1 MTGSEKSVSQTGGDR
16 FPIVDVDTHTGTFT
30 SAPELQKHLPERWR
44 DWLAEVGFRYPTM
57 SHDRPRQ
64 RLLVC
69 RTDAYSPDGGAPG
82 TDPDFVR
89 TQLLDGN
96 DISGAVMN
104 ETYGY
109 CAVGGRPMPDA
120 LSVALA
126 RAYNDLR
133 IEKWMASDDRWYGSV
148 TVSHDTSGEAA
159 AEEIRRCKE
168 DSGEYNDRW
177 VQALLPPDNER
188 PAGHPKYWPMFEV
201 CEHYGIP
208 VGFHVLATRR
218 LTGTG
223 IPNYF
228 LEEHADMAAF
238 NFPLVASLIFEG
250 VFERFPELKIA
261 LLELSWSWA
270 VPFSWRLDQAYDL
283 HRSELPH
290 LPRKPSEYFAEH
302 FWFASQPMEEPE
314 NLGSFDDVYQLF
326 EDTFGDKLMYSSDY
340 PHWDYD
346 LPETVP
352 QTLPIA
358 TRRKILGETASNLYG
373 IPLRAGT
380 GLPVEL
386 AAA

>member
-1 MTGSEKSVSQTGGDR
+1 MITETDAAETAVER
-16 FPIVDVDTHTGTFT
+16 FPIVDVDTHTGTFI
-30 SAPELQKHLPERWR
+30 SAPELQEHLPQRWR
-44 DWLAEVGFRYPTM
+44 DWLDQVGFRYPTM

-69 RTDAYSPDGGAPG
+69 RGDAYSPDGSAPG

-89 TQLLDGN
+89 LQLLDGN
-96 DISGAVMN
+96 DVSGAVMN
-104 ETYGY
+104 ETYAY

-120 LSVALA
+120 LSIALA
-126 RAYNDLR
+126 QAYNDLR
-133 IEKWMASDDRWYGSV
+133 IEKWMASDDRWYGSITV
-148 TVSHDTSGEAA
+148 TQDVSGESA

-168 DSGEYNDRW
+168 DTGKYGDRW

-188 PAGHPKYWPMFEV
+188 PAGHPKYWPIYEA

-218 LTGTG
+218 MTGTG

-228 LEEHADMAAF
+228 LEEHTDMAGF
-238 NFPLVASLIFEG
+238 NFPLVASLVFEG
-250 VFERFPELKIA
+250 VFERFPNLKIA
-261 LLELSWSWA
+261 LTELGWSWA
-270 VPFSWRLDQAYDL
+270 VPFSWRLDHAYEL
-283 HRSELPH
+283 NRSELPH
-290 LPRKPSEYFAEH
+290 LTKRPSEYFAEH

-314 NLGSFDDVYQLF
+314 NLDVFDDVYQLF

-352 QTLPIA
+352 QTLRPA
-358 TRRKILGETASNLYG
+358 VRRKILGETASKLYG
-373 IPLRAGT
+373 IPLLEGT
-380 GLPVEL
+380 GLPVEVGV
-386 AAA
+386 A